1 MKVYGFSLVFILAA
15 MALSGCAKDNLDS
28 LHLVSREEIS
38 VQKRQASGTAE
49 SAPVDQAAALA
60 EVPAKAAEE
69 ATKPAA
75 Q

>member
-1 MKVYGFSLVFILAA
+1 MKGYGLSLVFVLAA

-38 VQKRQASGTAE
+38 VQKRQAAATAE
-49 SAPVDQAAALA
+49 SAPDGEAAAPA
-60 EVPAKAAEE
+60 EVSADAVEE

>member
-1 MKVYGFSLVFILAA
+1 MKGYGFSLVFILAA
-15 MALSGCAKDNLDS
+15 AASGCAKDNLDT

-38 VQKRQASGTAE
+38 VQKRQAVDSAAETAPADE
-49 SAPVDQAAALA
+49 KPAAEPV
-60 EVPAKAAEE
+60 EE

>member
-1 MKVYGFSLVFILAA
+1 MKVHGFNFVFILAA
-15 MALSGCAKDNLDS
+15 MALGGCAKDNLDS

-38 VQKRQASGTAE
+38 VQKRQAAGTAE
-49 SAPVDQAAALA
+49 SAPVDPAAAPA
-60 EVPAKAAEE
+60 EAPAKAAEE